1 MLHNCE
7 CWMQGE
13 EGHEEHQMYEKERT
27 RTEMQ
32 KRRKKYHNKKENDKD
47 EVLTEQQLYIEIL
60 GSYKKLWDDVEGD
73 GQETKDQYE
82 DMDNEK

>member
-1 MLHNCE
+1 
-7 CWMQGE
+7 
-13 EGHEEHQMYEKERT
+13 
-27 RTEMQ
+27 MQ